1 MKIRAKSPRR
11 RQPEVSRL
19 AILQA
24 ALVEFAQ
31 EGLAGARMDAI
42 ADAAGVNKAL
52 LYYYFHDKDRL
63 YGAVL
68 DRFFAGLLERIM
80 AVCDRPGTAGER
92 FLSYVKTHFDAIA
105 ESPYYARI
113 FMGELMSASRGG
125 SPHLDR
131 ILAAY
136 MQPIGMR
143 VLGLVQDGIRAG
155 EFRALDPAQFM
166 PSAIG
171 TIVHYFLTAPL
182 RRKFMPE
189 LYPTTDKAIHERR
202 AAVLDFIA
210 AALFADRDAGI
221 HLAARIAKEPKSV
234 ANHARR
240 ADNPEAIANLAGA
253 SLRENHFAPAS
264 SQPPSG
270 GSTFTPPPSRKRAG
284 APTPHS
290 APSFIDTPQP
300 HDITD
305 RPSPQPGSP
314 PAQPRP
320 NPGYRYLNR
329 WFPDFETGTKILQ
342 AEAEAKRRRRESRK
356 RAKPPVTPAEEVPE

>member
-1 MKIRAKSPRR
+1 MRAQLQPARRSGR
-11 RQPEVSRL
+11 RQPEVSRN

-24 ALVEFAQ
+24 SLVEFAQ

-42 ADAAGVNKAL
+42 AEAAGVNKAL

-68 DRFFAGLLERIM
+68 DRFFARLLERIM
-80 AVCDRPGTAGER
+80 GVCDRPGTAGER
-92 FLSYVKTHFDAIA
+92 FLSYVKTHFDSIA

-143 VLGLVQDGIRAG
+143 LLGLLQDGIRTG
-155 EFRALDPAQFM
+155 EFRAVDPAQFM

-171 TIVHYFLTAPL
+171 SIVHYFLTAPL

-189 LYPTTDKAIHERR
+189 LYPTTERGIHDRR

-221 HLAARIAKEPKSV
+221 NLAARIATAV
-234 ANHARR
+234 
-240 ADNPEAIANLAGA
+240 PEAAESTPSSSPVAGFDPA
-253 SLRENHFAPAS
+253 GNDRENAS
-264 SQPPSG
+264 PLTAARP
-270 GSTFTPPPSRKRAG
+270 RKRATRP
-284 APTPHS
+284 APDFAKTPI
-290 APSFIDTPQP
+290 AAAQPRDTTEAASRPA
-300 HDITD
+300 DS
-305 RPSPQPGSP
+305 PSPP
-314 PAQPRP
+314 PRP
-320 NPGYRYLNR
+320 NPGYRWLNR
-329 WFPDFETGTKILQ
+329 WFPDFETATKVLQ
-342 AEAEAKRRRRESRK
+342 EEAEAKRRRRKRKKRRK
-356 RAKPPVTPAEEVPE
+356 RPATPGEEVSE